1 MLEKSLTINIARL
14 KKQEEQR
21 NFCVSKLR
29 TTKAILKK
37 ANVIDSVIDI
47 VIDNILEDS

>member
-37 ANVIDSVIDI
+37 ANVIDSVDI